1 MYRKKYGKMTVSAW
15 LNAEMEQTS
24 LPMTIIGGILL
35 AAACIAVRMVSGS
48 PYRMMLELGISDLVP
63 PVWLMSALRFL
74 SFVTIGCAAG
84 LVLGYRERGCYAEK
98 YRGCMLFVLLAVL
111 ELCWYPTLFKAG
123 LVFLCLLE
131 SIVILVLSVC
141 VTISFLRVSKFS
153 GFILILHNIWLC
165 YLLILAFAVFFR
177 N

>member
-24 LPMTIIGGILL
+24 LPLTIFGGVLL

-74 SFVTIGCAAG
+74 SFVTAGCAAG
-84 LVLGYRERGCYAEK
+84 LVLGYRERGRYAEK

-111 ELCWYPTLFKAG
+111 ELCWYPTLFSAG
-123 LVFLCLLE
+123 MVFLSLLE
-131 SIVILVLSVC
+131 AVAMLLLALC
-141 VTISFLRVSKFS
+141 VTVSFLRVSKFS
-153 GFILILHNIWLC
+153 GLILILHSVWLC
-165 YLLILAFAVFFR
+165 YLLILTFAVFFR

>member
-1 MYRKKYGKMTVSAW
+1 MYRKKYGKMTFSAW

-24 LPMTIIGGILL
+24 LPIAIVGGILL

-84 LVLGYRERGCYAEK
+84 LVLGYRERGCYTEK
-98 YRGCMLFVLLAVL
+98 YRGCMLFILLAVV
-111 ELCWYPTLFKAG
+111 ELCWYPTLFGAG

-131 SIVILVLSVC
+131 ALLMIFLSIC
-141 VTISFLRVSKFS
+141 VTVSFLRVCKFS
-153 GFILILHNIWLC
+153 GFILILHNIWLI
-165 YLLILAFAVFFR
+165 YLLILTFAVFFR